1 MTGVRWRVLSVLS
14 LLSFLTIVDRVCISA
29 AKPEIAADL
38 QIPDQMFGFVCGA
51 FALGY
56 AVFMVP
62 SGWAADR
69 LGPRRFLAIIVGA
82 WSLFTLQ
89 TGLVSAVPLLIGVRF
104 LFGAAEAG
112 AFPTAAR
119 AIYGWLPAG
128 ERGLALGLLNTGS
141 RMGAAIGLSLMS
153 AAIAAMGWRSSFLI
167 LGGVGLLWAVWW
179 FYWYRD
185 DPSQKTG
192 VSSAE
197 LAWIRAGRMNDRG
210 AKGKVGEQPL
220 LSRDSVFVVL
230 QYFCSNFTFFLCF
243 SWLLPYLRQHF
254 QIPAQQAAFYA
265 SLPLYCGALATWT
278 GGITVDALF
287 RRGRWNLSR
296 RLPAMSGFGLA
307 AICLLL
313 AARCETVG
321 LFILWFSLTTFG
333 VDFTLSPSWSASS
346 DIGGLRTG
354 TLSASMN
361 MLGSVGS
368 FTSSVAFPWLLQ
380 RTGSVS
386 TYFALASA
394 LNLAAVLLWSGIR
407 LAPDSQGK
415 RSLQ

>member
-1 MTGVRWRVLSVLS
+1 
-14 LLSFLTIVDRVCISA
+14 
-29 AKPEIAADL
+29 
-38 QIPDQMFGFVCGA
+38 MFGA

-82 WSLFTLQ
+82 WSFFTLQ
-89 TGLVSAVPLLIGVRF
+89 TGLVSGVPLLIGVRF

-128 ERGLALGLLNTGS
+128 ERGLALGLLNSGS

-153 AAIAAMGWRSSFLI
+153 AAIAALGWRSSFLI

-185 DPSQKTG
+185 DPRRKTG
-192 VSSAE
+192 VSSAQLE
-197 LAWIRAGRMNDRG
+197 WIRAGRMNDRG
-210 AKGKVGEQPL
+210 AKGKAGDQPR

-254 QIPAQQAAFYA
+254 QMPAQQAAFYA

-287 RRGRWNLSR
+287 RRGRWNSR
-296 RLPAMSGFGLA
+296 ADCPP
-307 AICLLL
+307 CP
-313 AARCETVG
+313 V
-321 LFILWFSLTTFG
+321 
-333 VDFTLSPSWSASS
+333 SASP
-346 DIGGLRTG
+346 RF
-354 TLSASMN
+354 ASCW
-361 MLGSVGS
+361 
-368 FTSSVAFPWLLQ
+368 P
-380 RTGSVS
+380 R
-386 TYFALASA
+386 
-394 LNLAAVLLWSGIR
+394 AVR
-407 LAPDSQGK
+407 A
-415 RSLQ
+415 